1 MKRKLKVAL
10 IQQSK
15 SADVE
20 SNRRRLESAVRCA
33 ASAHH
38 PDLIVLQELHDS
50 LYFCQTEDA
59 GAFDLAIEIPS
70 AVTDRYATLAR
81 ETGAVIVTSL
91 FERRAPGLYHN
102 TAVVFDSDGSIA
114 GQYRKMHIPD
124 DPAYYEKYY
133 FTPGDQ
139 GFRPIDTSI
148 GRLGVMV
155 CWDQW
160 YPEGA
165 RVMALSGA
173 EILIYPTAIG
183 WESSDCADEKDR
195 QLQAWITIQR
205 SHAIANGIPVI
216 SVNRTGYEPDPSGST
231 GGITFWGHSFA
242 AGPQGEVLT
251 MAPADTEWADVVEID
266 CDRTETVRRWWPFMR
281 DRRIDC
287 YAPIL
292 KRYND

>member
-10 IQQSK
+10 IQQRK

-20 SNRRRLESAVRCA
+20 SNRQRLESAVRCA

-133 FTPGDQ
+133 FTPGDLPFFL
-139 GFRPIDTSI
+139 FRGQCLMRPTLNS
-148 GRLGVMV
+148 V
-155 CWDQW
+155 C
-160 YPEGA
+160 
-165 RVMALSGA
+165 S
-173 EILIYPTAIG
+173 
-183 WESSDCADEKDR
+183 
-195 QLQAWITIQR
+195 
-205 SHAIANGIPVI
+205 
-216 SVNRTGYEPDPSGST
+216 
-231 GGITFWGHSFA
+231 
-242 AGPQGEVLT
+242 
-251 MAPADTEWADVVEID
+251 
-266 CDRTETVRRWWPFMR
+266 
-281 DRRIDC
+281 
-287 YAPIL
+287 
-292 KRYND
+292 